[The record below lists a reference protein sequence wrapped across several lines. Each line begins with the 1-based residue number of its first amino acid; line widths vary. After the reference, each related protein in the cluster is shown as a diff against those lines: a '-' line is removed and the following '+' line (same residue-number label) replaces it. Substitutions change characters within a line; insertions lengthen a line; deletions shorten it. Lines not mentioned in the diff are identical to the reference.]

1 MIITFLTVLLAVLMT
16 NAARLD
22 AKFVITKTELK
33 ERYYTKI
40 VVIIGLLLFEFIYL
54 EQTFEVF
61 AYGLLAF
68 YLIFSANKDRN
79 MILWFKNNDDENK
92 K

>member
-1 MIITFLTVLLAVLMT
+1 MILAILLTALMIKAFRLNAKWNIT
-16 NAARLD
+16 
-22 AKFVITKTELK
+22 ITELE

-40 VVIIGLLLFEFIYL
+40 AIIIGHILFEFIYL
-54 EQTFEVF
+54 EQTFVVLV
-61 AYGLLAF
+61 YGLLAF
-68 YLIFSANKDRN
+68 SWIVSANKDRN

>member
-22 AKFVITKTELK
+22 TKFAITKTELK

-54 EQTFEVF
+54 EQTFTVF
-61 AYGLLAF
+61 VYGLLAI

-79 MILWFKNNDDENK
+79 MILWFKNNDDDNK